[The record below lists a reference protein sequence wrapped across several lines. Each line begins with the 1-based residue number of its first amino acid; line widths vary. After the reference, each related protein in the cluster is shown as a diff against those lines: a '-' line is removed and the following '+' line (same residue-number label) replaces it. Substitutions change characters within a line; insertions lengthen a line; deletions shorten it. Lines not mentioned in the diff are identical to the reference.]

1 MPNFRAD
8 YLRAEAFPPTAHRS
22 FSDQQ
27 IKLYNRSLTVF
38 PETPYFPPKYQDLLL
53 ARDFFGV
60 ISPFHQ

>member
-8 YLRAEAFPPTAHRS
+8 YLRAEAFPPTAARS

-27 IKLYNRSLTVF
+27 IKLYKTLRKVS
-38 PETPYFPPKYQDLLL
+38 PETPEFSPLVRTLLL

-60 ISPFHQ
+60 I